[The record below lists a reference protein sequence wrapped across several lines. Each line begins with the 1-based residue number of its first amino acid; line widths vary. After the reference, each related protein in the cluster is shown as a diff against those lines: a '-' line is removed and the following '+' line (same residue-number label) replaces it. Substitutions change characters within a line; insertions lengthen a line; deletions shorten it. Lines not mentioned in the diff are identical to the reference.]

1 MEKPPTTQGPP
12 PSKLKAH
19 STAQAGKSRPGKD
32 STPHYP
38 HPPPPHMYPMMPMPP
53 GHHYDK
59 VHPPQHL
66 YPKGPYPPGALPPP
80 AHHRMSYPPIPHF
93 YHPPSGAYLPYRP
106 LPPASGTKN
115 SKSSKTP
122 SAGGTS
128 SGSSSK
134 LMAKPNESRPPPML
148 LPPMQPMPMP
158 TIPHHA
164 STPGPYSA
172 SGKKQAIKWT
182 KQEDETLKD
191 AVEEHGAKNW
201 KLISSRLP
209 GRSEVQCLHRWQ
221 KVLKPSLVKGP
232 WTAEEDRK
240 VVELVKKHG
249 AKKWSLIATSLPGRI
264 GKQCRER
271 WHNHL
276 NPEISK
282 EAWKEKEDRIIL
294 ESHIA
299 LGNRWAEIA
308 KMLPGRTDNA
318 IKNHW
323 NSSMRRKIEK
333 YLAKKQGVDETNIR
347 YTEDGRFDFMGDLE
361 GVLNAVRGRD
371 SSGRVKTKADRT
383 RSTAKKSSTA
393 KKNRRD
399 KHHKLGPIS
408 MALNYMPYGMAPPPY
423 PGMPPHHAM
432 YPREMTYHPQGAE
445 NLMPY
450 PPSSYGKPPTGTQ
463 QKNIPLAPRPTA
475 DVEKPKTPS
484 KERKY
489 SFGENAPTSKASKS
503 PDPTASFL
511 ASAQKSSLMSPKP
524 TDSLAMMGLNSPDE
538 LNIHGTTPLSTLRG
552 AFESFYDG
560 ANDEVFNGLSP
571 EENLSL
577 NKALFAEDDCRQTLK
592 TPCMRTS
599 REMKFS
605 IGMTENA
612 TNSAFIKRM
621 KSNRVSISPM
631 SMKGYKRY
639 SAASDEVELESALKC
654 DKAPSSVTRSI
665 HFAEKSE
672 GEKKLADSATKM
684 KLEITE
690 ADASTPF
697 KTGSR
702 TPMAVTQNSI
712 NSRISGMSP
721 FSGTLT
727 PIGFD
732 WGKFSPDGHTTD
744 FTPFESPSI
753 AGDDPMSVKKAERL
767 FERSPFAKIS
777 TNLVPKSSVKRPM
790 IEEKTVTD
798 IMKKGL
804 TPKRQRVDSEVDV
817 QH

>member
-1 MEKPPTTQGPP
+1 
-12 PSKLKAH
+12 
-19 STAQAGKSRPGKD
+19 
-32 STPHYP
+32 
-38 HPPPPHMYPMMPMPP
+38 
-53 GHHYDK
+53 
-59 VHPPQHL
+59 
-66 YPKGPYPPGALPPP
+66 
-80 AHHRMSYPPIPHF
+80 
-93 YHPPSGAYLPYRP
+93 
-106 LPPASGTKN
+106 
-115 SKSSKTP
+115 
-122 SAGGTS
+122 
-128 SGSSSK
+128 
-134 LMAKPNESRPPPML
+134 ML
-148 LPPMQPMPMP
+148 LPPMPPMQMP
-158 TIPHHA
+158 HMPHQ
-164 STPGPYSA
+164 SQYSS

-182 KQEDETLKD
+182 KQEDETLRD
-191 AVEEHGAKNW
+191 AVEENGAKNW

-249 AKKWSLIATSLPGRI
+249 AKKWSQIATELPGRI

-294 ESHIA
+294 ESHVA

-333 YLAKKQGVDETNIR
+333 YLARKQGVDETNIR

-393 KKNRRD
+393 KKNRKD
-399 KHHKLGPIS
+399 KLHKIGPIP
-408 MALNYMPYGMAPPPY
+408 MALNYLPYGMAPHPY
-423 PGMPPHHAM
+423 SGMHPHPM
-432 YPREMTYHPQGAE
+432 YPREMPYPPQGAE
-445 NLMPY
+445 SRMPY
-450 PPSSYGKPPTGTQ
+450 PSSYSKPQTGAKL
-463 QKNIPLAPRPTA
+463 KNIPLAPRPTTNS
-475 DVEKPKTPS
+475 DKPKTPLN
-484 KERKY
+484 KGAY
-489 SFGENAPTSKASKS
+489 NFGDALAPSRSSKS

-511 ASAQKSSLMSPKP
+511 TSAQKSSLSSPKQ
-524 TDSLAMMGLNSPDE
+524 TGGLHNFGLNSPDE

-560 ANDEVFNGLSP
+560 GNDEMFNGLSP
-571 EENLSL
+571 EENISL
-577 NKALFAEDDCRQTLK
+577 NKALFADDDGRRKHK
-592 TPCMRTS
+592 TPCTKTPC
-599 REMKFS
+599 EMKFA
-605 IGMTENA
+605 IGMTADASNNN
-612 TNSAFIKRM
+612 TFIQRM

-639 SAASDEVELESALKC
+639 TPESDEVELESALKC

-665 HFAEKSE
+665 HFADKPENESKVT
-672 GEKKLADSATKM
+672 DSASKIKIDFT
-684 KLEITE
+684 TT
-690 ADASTPF
+690 DTSTPF

-712 NSRISGMSP
+712 NSRLSGMSP
-721 FSGTLT
+721 FPGSLT

-732 WGKFSPDGHTTD
+732 WGRQLGFSPDGDD
-744 FTPFESPSI
+744 FTPFKSPSE
-753 AGDDPMSVKKAERL
+753 AGGDPMSEKKAERL

-777 TNLVPKSSVKRPM
+777 TNLVPKSSAKQTNKRPFKDDD
-790 IEEKTVTD
+790 ITKT
-798 IMKKGL
+798 GL
-804 TPKRQRVDSEVDV
+804 TPKRQRVESMADV
-817 QH
+817 QQ

>member
-1 MEKPPTTQGPP
+1 M
-12 PSKLKAH
+12 
-19 STAQAGKSRPGKD
+19 
-32 STPHYP
+32 
-38 HPPPPHMYPMMPMPP
+38 
-53 GHHYDK
+53 
-59 VHPPQHL
+59 
-66 YPKGPYPPGALPPP
+66 
-80 AHHRMSYPPIPHF
+80 
-93 YHPPSGAYLPYRP
+93 
-106 LPPASGTKN
+106 
-115 SKSSKTP
+115 
-122 SAGGTS
+122 
-128 SGSSSK
+128 GSSSK
-134 LMAKPNESRPPPML
+134 LLGKPNESRQSQIL
-148 LPPMQPMPMP
+148 LPSMQQMQMPGM
-158 TIPHHA
+158 PHHT

-172 SGKKQAIKWT
+172 SGKKQAVKWT

-221 KVLKPSLVKGP
+221 KVLKPSLIKGP

-249 AKKWSLIATSLPGRI
+249 AKKWSLIAQSLPGRI

-282 EAWKEKEDRIIL
+282 EAWKEKEDRVIL

-371 SSGRVKTKADRT
+371 SSGRIKTKADRT
-383 RSTAKKSSTA
+383 RSTAKKTSTA

-399 KHHKLGPIS
+399 SKHHKLGPIS
-408 MALNYMPYGMAPPPY
+408 MALNYSMPYGMVPPPY
-423 PGMPPHHAM
+423 HGIPPHHPM
-432 YPREMTYHPQGAE
+432 YAREMSYPPQGAE
-445 NLMPY
+445 NIVPY
-450 PPSSYGKPPTGTQ
+450 QPSSYGKPRPGTKR
-463 QKNIPLAPRPTA
+463 KNIPLAPRPTA
-475 DVEKPKTPS
+475 TVDRPKTPS

-489 SFGENAPTSKASKS
+489 NFGEPTAASNRSKS
-503 PDPTASFL
+503 PGPAASFF

-524 TDSLAMMGLNSPDE
+524 TDSLNMMGLNSPDE

-552 AFESFYDG
+552 AFESFYEG
-560 ANDEVFNGLSP
+560 GNDEVFNDIT
-571 EENLSL
+571 L
-577 NKALFAEDDCRQTLK
+577 NKNLFAEDDGRQYLN
-592 TPCMRTS
+592 TPCTRTP
-599 REMKFS
+599 REMRFS
-605 IGMTENA
+605 IGMAGDTS
-612 TNSAFIKRM
+612 NSAFIKRM
-621 KSNRVSISPM
+621 KSNKVSISPM

-639 SAASDEVELESALKC
+639 SAESDDVELESALKS

-665 HFAEKSE
+665 HFADEPDSE
-672 GEKKLADSATKM
+672 CKTTDSAS
-684 KLEITE
+684 KLKIEVTDTDI
-690 ADASTPF
+690 DAATPF
-697 KTGSR
+697 NAGSR

-721 FSGTLT
+721 FAGPLT
-727 PIGFD
+727 PVGFD
-732 WGKFSPDGHTTD
+732 WGKFSPGDTTD
-744 FTPFESPSI
+744 FTPFKSPSM
-753 AGDDPMSVKKAERL
+753 ASRDPMSIKKGERL
-767 FERSPFAKIS
+767 FERSPLMKIP
-777 TNLVPKSSVKRPM
+777 TNLVPQSSVKQTTKRPNK
-790 IEEKTVTD
+790 EESTAVD
-798 IMKKGL
+798 ITKKGL
-804 TPKRQRVDSEVDV
+804 TPKRQRIDSVVDV